1 MNRKLGLQ
9 VSSLSSMDDLEK
21 EEYYNWERSL
31 MYVAMTRAIN
41 ILKILGVRVKSEMIG
56 L

>member
-1 MNRKLGLQ
+1 
-9 VSSLSSMDDLEK
+9 MDELEK

-31 MYVAMTRAIN
+31 MYVSMTRAIN
-41 ILKILGVRVKSEMIG
+41 ILKITGVGVKSELIG

>member
-1 MNRKLGLQ
+1 L
-9 VSSLSSMDDLEK
+9 DDLEK
-21 EEYYNWERSL
+21 EEYFNRERSL

-41 ILKILGVRVKSEMIG
+41 ILKISGVGVKSEMIG